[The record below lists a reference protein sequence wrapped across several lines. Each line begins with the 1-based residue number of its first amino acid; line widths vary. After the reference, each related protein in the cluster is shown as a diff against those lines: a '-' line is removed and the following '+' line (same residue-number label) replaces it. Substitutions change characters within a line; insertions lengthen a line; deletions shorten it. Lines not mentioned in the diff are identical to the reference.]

1 MFSLNLQLHLSSL
14 LPVLAFFS
22 ATDTSSARCAA
33 EQLSSPALPGK
44 RPDVGWMLAPEDF
57 QLICANFYFIPLV
70 WYSLKLNF
78 SNLGHHNF
86 FAAEKN
92 AT

>member
-1 MFSLNLQLHLSSL
+1 MDAGSRRLS
-14 LPVLAFFS
+14 AH
-22 ATDTSSARCAA
+22 T
-33 EQLSSPALPGK
+33 
-44 RPDVGWMLAPEDF
+44 
-57 QLICANFYFIPLV
+57 ANFYFIPLV

-86 FAAEKN
+86 FAAAKLAKS